1 MAVTARDVAKAAG
14 VSPATASLVF
24 RGKPGVGRET
34 RKRVLSIARDMGF
47 EYETRVPTQKTST
60 ILLVIYKRSGQVVG
74 ETPFFEELIKGV
86 SDATYRSGYHRL
98 SISYFYAQQS
108 ASEQIKSLRSV
119 KCSGIILLATEMLS
133 VDVSQFE
140 RLGVPIVILD
150 NWFPTKPMDSVVI
163 DNQHGAWEASRYL
176 ISKGHTNIGYL
187 HSKVEIRNFL
197 ERRVGWHSAVQGV
210 IETEGN
216 PNRFIARVGS
226 TTESAYHDMLA
237 YLDTNP
243 DLPTAY
249 FADNDVIA
257 EGCIR
262 AMQERGIRIPE
273 DVSVVGFD
281 DAPMT
286 ELVNPPLT
294 TMSVPKAA
302 MGALAVKRLVTLIQ
316 GDTLGEAVRISVL
329 PKVVERESVKP
340 LEVKLPRH

>member
-34 RKRVLSIARDMGF
+34 RERVLSIARDMGF
-47 EYETRVPTQKTST
+47 EYETREPTQKTST

-74 ETPFFEELIKGV
+74 ETPFFEELIKG
-86 SDATYRSGYHRL
+86 A
-98 SISYFYAQQS
+98 
-108 ASEQIKSLRSV
+108 
-119 KCSGIILLATEMLS
+119 GIILLATEMLS
-133 VDVSQFE
+133 IDVSQFE

-210 IETEGN
+210 IDTEGN

-237 YLDTNP
+237 YLDTDP

-273 DVSVVGFD
+273 DISVVGFD

-302 MGALAVKRLVTLIQ
+302 MGALAVKRLVSRIQ
-316 GDTLGEAVRISVL
+316 EETLGEAVRISVL
-329 PKVVERESVKP
+329 PKVIERESVKAFNAQ
-340 LEVKLPRH
+340 LP

>member
-34 RKRVLSIARDMGF
+34 RERVLSIARDMGF
-47 EYETRVPTQKTST
+47 EYETREPTQKTST

-98 SISYFYAQQS
+98 SISYFYAQES
-108 ASEQIKSLRSV
+108 SSEQLKSLRSV

-133 VDVSQFE
+133 IDVSQFE

-237 YLDTNP
+237 YLDTDP

-273 DVSVVGFD
+273 DISVVGFD

-302 MGALAVKRLVTLIQ
+302 MGALAVNRLVSRIQ
-316 GDTLGEAVRISVL
+316 EETLGEAVRISVL
-329 PKVVERESVKP
+329 PKVIERESVKAFNAQ
-340 LEVKLPRH
+340 LP

>member
-34 RKRVLSIARDMGF
+34 RERVLSIARDMGF
-47 EYETRVPTQKTST
+47 EYETREPTQKTST

-98 SISYFYAQQS
+98 SISYFYAQES
-108 ASEQIKSLRSV
+108 SSEQLKSLRSV

-133 VDVSQFE
+133 IDVSQFE

-210 IETEGN
+210 IET
-216 PNRFIARVGS
+216 
-226 TTESAYHDMLA
+226 D
-237 YLDTNP
+237 
-243 DLPTAY
+243 
-249 FADNDVIA
+249 ADNDVIA

-273 DVSVVGFD
+273 DISVVGFD

-302 MGALAVKRLVTLIQ
+302 MGALAVKRLVSRIQ
-316 GDTLGEAVRISVL
+316 EETLGEAVRISVL
-329 PKVVERESVKP
+329 PKVIERESVKAFNAQ
-340 LEVKLPRH
+340 LP